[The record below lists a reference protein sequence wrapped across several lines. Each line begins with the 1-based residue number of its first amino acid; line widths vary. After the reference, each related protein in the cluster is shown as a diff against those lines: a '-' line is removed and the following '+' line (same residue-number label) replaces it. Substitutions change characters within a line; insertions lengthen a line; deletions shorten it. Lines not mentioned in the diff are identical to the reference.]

1 MSETTQKAIKELLA
15 KLSSDAS
22 SGNLIYRQGQSLYL
36 NGQCTQLI
44 ESEHLHEFSV
54 NDKYG
59 NFLVKINTA
68 ETPTATCTCNAGAIC
83 RHRAAAYMQLY
94 ELMSL
99 NEDKPAQPGLKY
111 TRRGMIKRVMNERIE
126 KARQAKYS
134 LHFADNIYGEHI
146 LTNERGTSYHLTFR
160 SFKQRFGYCS
170 CPDYNSNKLGTC
182 KHLIFA
188 FDRTSVSPDLKPDEL
203 PRYPFI
209 EVFCDPLHNYRISW
223 FHPEE
228 VRGEVAEV
236 LYRYFGNKRFIED
249 DEAPK
254 LIGFFNVVDRYKE
267 ILVRPEVY
275 ARVQKLMEEEELVR
289 LAKEKVLDF
298 SRIKVPLL
306 PFQRQ
311 GVEFATFKKGVVLA
325 DDMELDKPLQAIA
338 TAVMKKDVF
347 GFSRTLIICPATLK
361 QQWKNDVLRSCN
373 EPVQIV
379 AGNVS
384 EREAMYGTAGFII
397 VSYETVIRDHQ
408 LIAKYPPDFII
419 LDEAQRIRNYAS
431 VTSSV
436 IKSLPRKHALVLS
449 ATPLSSELIDLYSI
463 VMFVDTE
470 LLSPLW
476 EFSYQHCYFD
486 EENKNMVAGYY
497 NLEQLGQKLSKVML
511 RREKQDVIRQLP
523 GSSQITTP
531 VKMSENQV
539 SRYLKYARQVQEV
552 LNQKIFT
559 LFDEQKVADLLKL
572 MLQLG
577 NSTFLVDDTSNS
589 SPKLTEL
596 KHILSYKL
604 HIRKSDH
611 RVIIVTRW
619 IKMANI
625 IARALR
631 LSKFVF
637 AELNAEMSEAD
648 RAAVLARFAEDDQCR
663 IMLATTK
670 GLGRQEL
677 LAADT
682 LINFELPQKD
692 APWTMQLPASLTI
705 INLVAEGTLEEK
717 MSEGLLPWRADV
729 AAAPAEVPPLTLR
742 EMYRHSLSQIIAEL
756 KPEPAED
763 ALLRASS
770 GQILMNFAADE
781 FENPLI
787 ESAAHHQ
794 PAKKGKDKSSLAQS
808 QVEPVMRSAAE
819 FFSQLF
825 KITTGQQIQIS
836 DDLMHFDPESG
847 EVTLKFK
854 ITGKA

>member
-1 MSETTQKAIKELLA
+1 MSESTQKAIKELLTQ
-15 KLSSDAS
+15 LSGDAT

-59 NFLVKINTA
+59 NFLVKINTT
-68 ETPTATCTCNAGAIC
+68 ETPVATCTCNAGAIC

-99 NEDKPAQPGLKY
+99 NVDKPAQPGLKY
-111 TRRGMIKRVMNERIE
+111 TRRGMIKRVMNERLE
-126 KARQAKYS
+126 KARQAKYTLS
-134 LHFADNIYGEHI
+134 FADNIYGEHI

-160 SFKQRFGYCS
+160 NFKQKFGYCS
-170 CPDYNSNKLGTC
+170 CPDYSTNKLGIC
-182 KHLIFA
+182 KHLIYA
-188 FDRTSVSPDLKPDEL
+188 FDRTTVNPDLKPHEL

-236 LYRYFGNKRFIED
+236 LYRYFGNKRFITD
-249 DEAPK
+249 DQASG

-275 ARVQKLMEEEELVR
+275 ARVQKLVDEEEMLR

-306 PFQRQ
+306 HFQQQ

-325 DDMELDKPLQAIA
+325 DDMELEKPLQAIA

-347 GFSRTLIICPATLK
+347 GFNHTLIICPATLK
-361 QQWKNDVLRSCN
+361 QQWKNDVLRYSS

-379 AGNVS
+379 AGTTA
-384 EREAMYGTAGFII
+384 EREAFYSASGFII
-397 VSYETVIRDHQ
+397 VSYETVMRDQQ
-408 LIAKYPPDFII
+408 LIAKNPPDFII

-431 VTSSV
+431 VTSLV

-463 VMFVDTE
+463 VMFVDAE

-486 EENKNMVAGYY
+486 EENKNLVAGYY
-497 NLEQLGQKLSKVML
+497 NLEQLEQKLRKVML
-511 RREKQDVIRQLP
+511 RREKKDVINQLP

-531 VKMSENQV
+531 VKMSENQIN
-539 SRYLKYARQVQEV
+539 RYQKYARQV
-552 LNQKIFT
+552 LGILHQKIFT
-559 LFDEQKVADLLKL
+559 LFDEQKVADILKL

-577 NSTFLVDDTSNS
+577 NSTFLVDDTTNS
-589 SPKLTEL
+589 SPKLIEL

-604 HIRKSDH
+604 HIRKSSH
-611 RVIIVTRW
+611 RVVIITRW

-631 LSKFVF
+631 LGKFIF
-637 AELNAEMSEAD
+637 TEINADMPEDE
-648 RAAVLARFAEDDQCR
+648 RTAALERFAKDDHCR
-663 IMLATTK
+663 ILLTTTK
-670 GLGRQEL
+670 ALSQQML
-677 LAADT
+677 LVADT
-682 LINFELPQKD
+682 LINFELPQKGT
-692 APWTMQLPASLTI
+692 PRMKQLPANLTI

-717 MSEGLLPWRADV
+717 MAQGLLPWRAEGAV
-729 AAAPAEVPPLTLR
+729 APTEAPPLTLR
-742 EMYRHSLSQIIAEL
+742 QTYRQALTQIIAEL
-756 KPEPAED
+756 KPEPAEEA
-763 ALLRASS
+763 ALKTAP
-770 GQILMNFAADE
+770 GQILMDFAADE
-781 FENPLI
+781 TDSLSFEQNAGGQPDRKV
-787 ESAAHHQ
+787 AAKE
-794 PAKKGKDKSSLAQS
+794 ALNLR
-808 QVEPVMRSAAE
+808 QVEPVMRSAVE
-819 FFSQLF
+819 LFSQVF
-825 KITTGQQIQIS
+825 KVTIGQQIEIS
-836 DDLMHFDPESG
+836 DDMMNYDPKTG
-847 EVTLKFK
+847 EMTLKFK
-854 ITGKA
+854 IAGKG

>member
-1 MSETTQKAIKELLA
+1 MLA

-68 ETPTATCTCNAGAIC
+68 EVPTATCTCNAGAIC

-99 NEDKPAQPGLKY
+99 NEDKPTQPGLKY
-111 TRRGMIKRVMNERIE
+111 TRRGMIKRVMTERIE
-126 KARQAKYS
+126 KARQADYT

-160 SFKQRFGYCS
+160 NFKQKYGYCS
-170 CPDYNSNKLGTC
+170 CPDYNTNKLGTC
-182 KHLIFA
+182 KHLLYA
-188 FDRTSVSPDLKPDEL
+188 FDRTTVNPDLKPHEL

-223 FHPEE
+223 FYPEG
-228 VRGEVAEV
+228 VQGEVAEV
-236 LYRYFGNKRFIED
+236 LYRYFGNKRFVT
-249 DEAPK
+249 DEEA
-254 LIGFFNVVDRYKE
+254 LGLLGFFNVVDRYKE

-275 ARVQKLMEEEELVR
+275 ARVQKLAEEEELLR

-298 SRIKVPLL
+298 SLIKAQLL

-311 GVEFATFKKGVVLA
+311 GVEFSTFKKGVVLA

-347 GFSRTLIICPATLK
+347 GFNRILIICPATLK
-361 QQWKNDVLRSCN
+361 QQWKNDVLRYSS

-379 AGNVS
+379 AGAPAG
-384 EREAMYGTAGFII
+384 REALYGAAGFII
-397 VSYETVIRDHQ
+397 VSYEMVMRDRQ
-408 LIAKYPPDFII
+408 LIANNPPDFII
-419 LDEAQRIRNYAS
+419 LDEAQRIRDYAS
-431 VTSSV
+431 VTSLV

-463 VMFVDTE
+463 VMFVDAE
-470 LLSPLW
+470 LLAPLW

-486 EENKNMVAGYY
+486 EDNTNVVAAYY
-497 NLEQLGQKLSKVML
+497 NLEQLEQRLSKVML
-511 RREKQDVIRQLP
+511 RREKKDVISQLP
-523 GSSQITTP
+523 GSSQITAP
-531 VKMSENQV
+531 VKMSENQI
-539 SRYLKYARQVQEV
+539 SRYQKYARQVLEI

-559 LFDEQKVADLLKL
+559 LFDEQKVADILKL
-572 MLQLG
+572 MLQIG
-577 NSTFLVDDTSNS
+577 NSTFLVDDTTNS
-589 SPKLTEL
+589 SPKLSEL

-604 HIRKSDH
+604 HIRKSNH
-611 RVIIVTRW
+611 RVIIATRW

-625 IARALR
+625 IARTLR
-631 LSKFVF
+631 LGRFVF
-637 AELNAEMSEAD
+637 AELNIDMPEAERS
-648 RAAVLARFAEDDQCR
+648 AALTRFIEDDQCR
-663 IMLATTK
+663 ILLTTTK
-670 GLGRQEL
+670 ALGRQEL

-682 LINFELPQKD
+682 LINFELPQNS
-692 APWTMQLPASLTI
+692 APLAMQLPSNLTI

-717 MSEGLLPWRADV
+717 MAEGLLPWRADT
-729 AAAPAEVPPLTLR
+729 ATAPAEVPPLTLR
-742 EMYRHSLSQIIAEL
+742 QTYRQALTRVIADL
-756 KPEPAED
+756 KPESPED
-763 ALLRASS
+763 VALKATP
-770 GQILMNFAADE
+770 GQILMDFAADE
-781 FENPLI
+781 FEDSSSGSVTIKQPARKIKNENPLD
-787 ESAAHHQ
+787 HQ
-794 PAKKGKDKSSLAQS
+794 
-808 QVEPVMRSAAE
+808 QVEPIMRSAAE

-836 DDLMHFDPESG
+836 DDLMKFDSETG
-847 EVTLKFK
+847 ELTLKFK
-854 ITGKA
+854 ITGKG

>member
-1 MSETTQKAIKELLA
+1 MSESTQKAIKELLSQ
-15 KLSSDAS
+15 LSSEVS

-59 NFLVKINTA
+59 NFLVKINSTEVLQA
-68 ETPTATCTCNAGAIC
+68 SCTCNAGAIC

-99 NEDKPAQPGLKY
+99 SEDKPAQPGLKY
-111 TRRGMIKRVMNERIE
+111 TRRGMIKRVMTERIE
-126 KARQAKYS
+126 KARQADYM

-160 SFKQRFGYCS
+160 DFKKKIGYCS
-170 CPDYNSNKLGTC
+170 CPDYNTNKLGTC
-182 KHLIFA
+182 KHLIYA
-188 FDRTSVSPDLKPDEL
+188 FNRSTVNPDLKPQEL

-209 EVFCDPLHNYRISW
+209 EVFCDPLQNYRISW

-236 LYRYFGNKRFIED
+236 LYRYFGNKRFVAD
-249 DEAPK
+249 DQVAT

-275 ARVQKLMEEEELVR
+275 ARVQRLMEEEELAR
-289 LAKEKVLDF
+289 LANEKVLDF

-311 GVEFATFKKGVVLA
+311 GVEFATFRKGVVLA
-325 DDMELDKPLQAIA
+325 DDMELEKPLQAIA

-347 GFSRTLIICPATLK
+347 GYSRILIICPATLK
-361 QQWKNDVLRSCN
+361 QQWKNDVLRYCD
-373 EPVQIV
+373 EPAQIV
-379 AGNVS
+379 AGTTAG
-384 EREAMYGTAGFII
+384 RETLYGSTGFII
-397 VSYETVIRDHQ
+397 VSYETVIRDQQ
-408 LIAKYPPDFII
+408 LIAKKPPHFII
-419 LDEAQRIRNYAS
+419 LDEAQRIRNYTS

-449 ATPLSSELIDLYSI
+449 ATPLNSELIDLYSI

-486 EENKNMVAGYY
+486 EDNKNVVAGYY
-497 NLEQLGQKLSKVML
+497 NLEQLDEKLSKVML

-531 VKMSENQV
+531 VKMSENQI
-539 SRYLKYARQVQEV
+539 SRYLKYARQVLEI

-572 MLQLG
+572 MLQAG

-619 IKMANI
+619 IKMAKI
-625 IARALR
+625 IARALKLGR
-631 LSKFVF
+631 FVF
-637 AELNAEMSEAD
+637 AELNAEMTETE
-648 RAAVLARFAEDDQCR
+648 RNAALSRFAADDQCR
-663 IMLATTK
+663 ILLATTK
-670 GLGRQEL
+670 SLGGKEL
-677 LAADT
+677 LVADT

-692 APWTMQLPASLTI
+692 APWLLKLPGNLTMV
-705 INLVAEGTLEEK
+705 NLVAEGSLEEK
-717 MSEGLLPWRADV
+717 MAQGLLPWRAD
-729 AAAPAEVPPLTLR
+729 AATAPAEVPPLTLR
-742 EMYRHSLSQIIAEL
+742 ETYRHTLSQIIDEL

-763 ALLRASS
+763 ALLKASS
-770 GQILMNFAADE
+770 GQILMNFAGDE
-781 FENPLI
+781 FEIPSINI
-787 ESAAHHQ
+787 IHSQ
-794 PAKKGKDKSSLAQS
+794 QQAKNTKDNLPEYRQM
-808 QVEPVMRSAAE
+808 EPVMRSAAE

-825 KITTGQQIQIS
+825 KATTGKHIQIS
-836 DDLMHFDPESG
+836 ENMMDFDPKTG
-847 EVTLKFK
+847 ELTLKFIISK
-854 ITGKA
+854 EG

>member
-1 MSETTQKAIKELLA
+1 MSESTQKAIKELLA
-15 KLSSDAS
+15 QVSSDAT

-59 NFLVKINTA
+59 NFLVKINTVEA
-68 ETPTATCTCNAGAIC
+68 PLATCTCNAGAIC

-111 TRRGMIKRVMNERIE
+111 TRRGMIKRVMTERIE
-126 KARQAKYS
+126 KARQADYT
-134 LHFADNIYGEHI
+134 LHFADNIYGEHVLI
-146 LTNERGTSYHLTFR
+146 NERGTSYHLTFR
-160 SFKQRFGYCS
+160 NFKQKIGYCS
-170 CPDYNSNKLGTC
+170 CPDYNTNKLGTC
-182 KHLIFA
+182 KHLIYA
-188 FDRTSVSPDLKPDEL
+188 FNRTTINPDLKPEEL

-249 DEAPK
+249 DEASK

-267 ILVRPEVY
+267 IMVRPEVY
-275 ARVQKLMEEEELVR
+275 ARVQKLVEEEELAR
-289 LAKEKVLDF
+289 LAQEKVLDF

-306 PFQRQ
+306 PYQRQ

-347 GFSRTLIICPATLK
+347 GFGRTLIICPATLK
-361 QQWKNDVLRSCN
+361 QQWKNDVVRYCS
-373 EPVQIV
+373 EPAHIV
-379 AGNVS
+379 AGTTA
-384 EREAMYGTAGFII
+384 EREAMYGAAGFII
-397 VSYETVIRDHQ
+397 VSYETVIRDQQ
-408 LIAKYPPDFII
+408 LIAKNPADFII

-463 VMFVDTE
+463 IMFVDAE

-486 EENKNMVAGYY
+486 EDNKNVVAGYY
-497 NLEQLGQKLSKVML
+497 NLEQLEQKLSKVML

-539 SRYLKYARQVQEV
+539 GRYLKYARQVLEI

-604 HIRKSDH
+604 HIRKSGH

-631 LSKFVF
+631 LGRFEF
-637 AELNAEMSEAD
+637 AELNAEMPETE
-648 RAAVLARFAEDDQCR
+648 RAKVATRFANDDECR
-663 IMLATTK
+663 ILLTTTK
-670 GLGRQEL
+670 AIGQQEL

-692 APWTMQLPASLTI
+692 APWLRKLPANLTI
-705 INLVAEGTLEEK
+705 ISLVAEGTLEEK
-717 MSEGLLPWRADV
+717 MAQGLLPWRTD
-729 AAAPAEVPPLTLR
+729 AAIAPDEVPPLTLR
-742 EMYRHSLSQIIAEL
+742 ETYRHTLSQIIAEL

-763 ALLRASS
+763 ALLKASS

-781 FENPLI
+781 FESP
-787 ESAAHHQ
+787 SAEHVAYQ
-794 PAKKGKDKSSLAQS
+794 PPSQKAKDENLLDQS

-836 DDLMHFDPESG
+836 DDMMHFDAKSG
-847 EVTLKFK
+847 EMTLKFK
-854 ITGKA
+854 IAGKE